1 MNPCLLTLLTLIGQD
16 LTRQQVDPPKLLPLV
31 LPIEADT
38 FVEGQWV
45 EVIYAAQPDGDAI
58 HVEPGERVWQ
68 IQDDLI
74 LMLGAT
80 GSPLPPSVT
89 ARASA
94 FLWIEN
100 DQVRWGPIQIFPRRD
115 TIDLD
120 RDHMASQLK
129 AGVPGLGA
137 TYLTQVAHY
146 LAGNLASLDLVG
158 DSYSVTGN
166 GTVIDANGDWVGG
179 RLIPDIPGDC
189 VFLGKDAGLNDDG
202 TNNHCTAVGTYALK
216 ENVSGF
222 DNSAF
227 GYSALKH
234 STAGL
239 YNSAFGNYSLLFNST
254 GGRNTALGRAA
265 LYYNTTGS
273 HNTASGMG
281 ALGFSTTGVSNSAF
295 GKNAL
300 EENITGHRN
309 SALGAN
315 AGTQT
320 DDLSN
325 TTALGYFARTTAS
338 NQVRVG
344 NSSVSSIGGQVAW
357 STLSDGRFKTDISD
371 DVPGLSFILG
381 LRPLTYQVD
390 TESLNRFLG
399 VEGENAT
406 AKSEPNR
413 VETGFI
419 AQDVQQVAQSLGFD
433 FNGIDEPTNAQTPY
447 ALRYATFVVP
457 LVQAIQELKA
467 EIDQLREEQAIC
479 TCDLDHKSL

>member
-1 MNPCLLTLLTLIGQD
+1 MNPCLITLLTLLGQNPTGQK
-16 LTRQQVDPPKLLPLV
+16 LDPPRILPLI

-68 IQDDLI
+68 VQDDLV

-120 RDHMASQLK
+120 RGHMASQLK

-146 LAGNLASLDLVG
+146 LAGNLASLNLVG
-158 DSYSVTGN
+158 DSYSVTAS
-166 GTVIDANGDWVGG
+166 GTVIDASGDWVGG
-179 RLIPDIPGDC
+179 RLIPNIAGKC
-189 VFLGKDAGLNDDG
+189 VFVGEDAGLNDDG
-202 TNNHCTAVGTYALK
+202 TNNHCTAVGIAALK
-216 ENVSGF
+216 DNLSGQDNV
-222 DNSAF
+222 AF
-227 GYSALKH
+227 GLFALTE
-234 STAGL
+234 STTGQ
-239 YNSAFGNYSLLFNST
+239 YNSAIGTYSLRSNTTGNY
-254 GGRNTALGRAA
+254 NTALGRSAMH
-265 LYYNTTGS
+265 YNTTGL
-273 HNTASGMG
+273 HNTAVGDRS
-281 ALGFSTTGVSNSAF
+281 LQFSTTGHSNAAF
-295 GKNAL
+295 GKHAL
-300 EENITGHRN
+300 EENITGNRN
-309 SALGAN
+309 SALGFS

-325 TTALGYFARTTAS
+325 TTALGYFTRTTAS

-344 NSSVSSIGGQVAW
+344 NTSVSSIGGQVAW
-357 STLSDGRFKTDISD
+357 STLSDGRFKTEISD

-381 LRPLTYQVD
+381 LRPVTYQVD

-406 AKSEPNR
+406 AKSEPHR

-419 AQDVQQVAQSLGFD
+419 AQDVQRVAQSLGFD

-467 EIDQLREEQAIC
+467 EIDQLKQERAIC
-479 TCDLDHKSL
+479 KCNLDHKPL